1 MFKGYPG
8 MAGMY
13 ILKVESREEAEEL
26 CKQEPLVMGGYA
38 TYKLVSFQIANKENN
53 YLL

>member
-1 MFKGYPG
+1 

-13 ILKVESREEAEEL
+13 ILKADSREEAEAL
-26 CKQEPLVMGGYA
+26 CDREPLVMGGYA
-38 TYKLVSFQIANKENN
+38 ACKLVALQIADRENN